1 MGFKLNRSFLILCLL
16 LSSALQGVGQSYYS
30 LFRPKPPTGGGGTPV
45 DRIDY
50 VDASNEDH
58 EEPTTG
64 VRNGPSG
71 DINSSDLE
79 LGNDGSIAQNVGMF
93 FDSLN
98 IPAGAT
104 IDSVFIQFEV
114 DNTSINDPLSVV
126 IRCQEG
132 TTPAVFVQET
142 NNILGRDKT
151 ETGVTW
157 TLTGGTWSPVG
168 NQGPDQRTPNFAAA
182 LQETVDNPSYVQGD
196 PIVVF
201 IMNNGGGEREAES
214 WDGTGTGTGSP
225 WIHVY
230 WTE

>member
-1 MGFKLNRSFLILCLL
+1 MRVAILIFIALYCLPL
-16 LSSALQGVGQSYYS
+16 WGQYYAQ
-30 LFRPKPPTGGGGTPV
+30 FRYQPAATGGTPMSKC
-45 DRIDY
+45 DY

-58 EEPTTG
+58 EEPTDG
-64 VRNGPSG
+64 VANSPSG
-71 DINSSDLE
+71 SINSSDLE
-79 LGNDGSIAQNVGMF
+79 IGNDGSIAQNFGMF

-98 IPAGAT
+98 IPAGAI

-114 DNTSINDPLSVV
+114 DNTSRSDPLSVV

-132 TTPAVFVQET
+132 ATPAVFVESDYDIF
-142 NNILGRDKT
+142 NRDKT

-168 NQGPDQRTPNFAAA
+168 NQGPDQRTVNFAAA
-182 LQETVDNPSYVQGD
+182 LQETIDNPSYSQGD

-225 WIHVY
+225 YICVY

>member
-1 MGFKLNRSFLILCLL
+1 MKKGFLILLFLL
-16 LSSALQGVGQSYYS
+16 CASILGAQYYGQ
-30 LFRPKPPTGGGGTPV
+30 FRYKPAAGGGTPMSKC
-45 DRIDY
+45 DW

-58 EEPTTG
+58 EEPITG
-64 VRNGPSG
+64 IRNSPSG
-71 DINSSDLE
+71 DISSSDLE
-79 LGNDGSIAQNVGMF
+79 LGNDGSIAQNLGMY

-132 TTPAVFVQET
+132 AAPAVFVQET
-142 NNILGRDKT
+142 NNILNRDKT

-157 TLTGGTWSPVG
+157 TLTGGSWSPVG
-168 NQGPDQRTPNFAAA
+168 NHGPNQRTPNFAAA
-182 LQETVDNPSYVQGD
+182 LQETIDNPAYVQGH

-214 WDGTGTGTGSP
+214 WDGDAAP
-225 WIHVY
+225 YICVY